1 MLKTALF
8 CLLASCVD
16 SGEPLPEE
24 PEAMIPSPPL
34 LLAPRAMRTVDKK
47 TREVIFVMSYEAYDN
62 LQRQISDVQSWAR
75 EYIDPRYPQAP
86 ENPN

>member
-1 MLKTALF
+1 
-8 CLLASCVD
+8 
-16 SGEPLPEE
+16 
-24 PEAMIPSPPL
+24 
-34 LLAPRAMRTVDKK
+34 MRTVDKK